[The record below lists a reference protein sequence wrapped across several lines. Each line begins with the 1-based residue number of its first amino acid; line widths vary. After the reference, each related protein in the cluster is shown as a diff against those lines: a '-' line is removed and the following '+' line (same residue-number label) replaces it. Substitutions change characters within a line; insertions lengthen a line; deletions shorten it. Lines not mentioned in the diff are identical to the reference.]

1 MHEYSTLAAV
11 DLGSNSFHLQVA
23 RVEER
28 QLYLLD
34 NLKEMVQLAAGLSET
49 QTLDEASQ
57 IRALACLERFGE
69 RLRGLPQHA
78 VRVVGTNSLRVAR
91 NTADFLQKAENA
103 LGFPIEIIAG
113 YEEARLIFLGVA
125 HSLPPSSD
133 ALLVVDIGGGS
144 TELII
149 GSQLKSSKLESL
161 PIGCIS
167 HSQDFFPDGK
177 ITKSSL
183 KQAEL
188 AARSEIQAASTEFSS
203 AYWQKAYG
211 SSGTAR
217 ALAHIITLNGYN
229 NSDNVETITRTGLE
243 KLREFLLKTGDLS
256 KLAIP
261 GLNPSRRI
269 IIAGGFAIMNAIFTE
284 LKIERMEIANGALR
298 QGVLYDMLGRFHK
311 EDMREIST
319 QEFMQRYRVD
329 PQQAARI
336 ESLAVLFG
344 RQLLANY
351 PDQEKTEDAL
361 KLLSWA
367 ARLHEIGISVA
378 HTSYHKHAAYILNNA
393 DIPGFSR
400 MEQFQL
406 SQLVLSHRGSL
417 IKTRDFLSQPVNLA
431 RAIAL
436 RIAAIFYRSRA
447 HVELPD
453 MTLSMNSKYCTCTL
467 HIPLTWLESH
477 PLTGTLLNSEIKAWA
492 KIDVD
497 LRIEDLTG
505 NHRVKL
511 SAI

>member
-23 RVEER
+23 RVEQK

-34 NLKEMVQLAAGLSET
+34 SLKEMVQLAAGLSED
-49 QTLDEASQ
+49 QVLDEASQ
-57 IRALACLERFGE
+57 DRALACLKRFGE
-69 RLRGLPQHA
+69 RLRGLPCHA
-78 VRVVGTNSLRVAR
+78 VRVVGTNSLRVAQ
-91 NTADFLQKAENA
+91 NAADFLQKAEKA

-125 HSLPPSSD
+125 HSLPPSND
-133 ALLVVDIGGGS
+133 TLLVVDIGGGS

-149 GSQLKSSKLESL
+149 GNQLKSNKLESL

-167 HSQDFFPDGK
+167 HSQQFFPDGK

-188 AARSEIQAASTEFSS
+188 AARSEIQTATAEFSS
-203 AYWQKAYG
+203 TYWQKAYG

-217 ALAHIITLNGYN
+217 ALAHILTLNGYN
-229 NSDNVETITRTGLE
+229 NGAEAEIITRTGLE

-256 KLAIP
+256 KLTIP

-269 IIAGGFAIMNAIFTE
+269 IIAGGFAIMHAVFTE
-284 LKIERMEIANGALR
+284 LRIERMEIATGALR
-298 QGVLYDMLGRFHK
+298 QGVLYDMLGRFQH
-311 EDMREIST
+311 EDMREISV
-319 QEFMQRYRVD
+319 QEFTRRYQVD
-329 PQQAARI
+329 LQQAARI
-336 ESLAVLFG
+336 ESLAVTFG
-344 RQLLANY
+344 KQLLAHF
-351 PDQEKTEDAL
+351 PDQEKVENAL

-378 HTSYHKHAAYILNNA
+378 HTGYHKHSAYILDNA

-417 IKTRDFLSQPVNLA
+417 LKTKDFFNQPINLV
-431 RAIAL
+431 RALAL
-436 RIAAIFYRSRA
+436 RIAAIFYRSRI
-447 HVELPD
+447 HINLPD
-453 MTLSMNSKYCTCTL
+453 ITLSMSGKRCIL
-467 HIPLTWLESH
+467 SIPQAWLESN
-477 PLTGTLLNSEIKAWA
+477 PLTDTLLNNEIKAWA
-492 KIDVD
+492 KVD
-497 LRIEDLTG
+497 INLRIENSTG
-505 NHRVKL
+505 NHHTNSDV
-511 SAI
+511 A

>member
-23 RVEER
+23 RVEEQ

-34 NLKEMVQLAAGLSET
+34 SLKEMVQLAAGLSED

-57 IRALACLERFGE
+57 NRALACLEQFGE

-78 VRVVGTNSLRVAR
+78 VRVVGTNSLRIAK
-91 NTADFLQKAENA
+91 NSAEFLQKARNA

-125 HSLPPSSD
+125 HSLPPSNE

-149 GSQLKSSKLESL
+149 GNQLKASKLESF

-167 HSQDFFPDGK
+167 HSQIFFPDGK

-183 KQAEL
+183 KYAEL
-188 AARSEIQAASTEFSS
+188 AARSEIQAATAEFSS
-203 AYWQKAYG
+203 SHWQKAYG

-217 ALAHIITLNGYN
+217 ALAHILALNGYN
-229 NSDNVETITRTGLE
+229 NGNNTEIITRTGLE
-243 KLREFLLKTGDLS
+243 KLREFLLKQGDLK
-256 KLAIP
+256 KLFIP
-261 GLNPSRRI
+261 GLNPNRRI
-269 IIAGGFAIMNAIFTE
+269 IIAGGFTIMHAIFTE
-284 LKIERMEIANGALR
+284 LKIERMEISSGALR

-311 EDMREIST
+311 EDMREISV

-329 PQQAARI
+329 QQQAIRI

-344 RQLLANY
+344 KQLLTDH
-351 PDQEKTEDAL
+351 PDEEEVEDTL

-367 ARLHEIGISVA
+367 AYLHEIGISVA
-378 HTSYHKHAAYILNNA
+378 HAGYHKHSAYILDNA
-393 DIPGFSR
+393 DIPGFSK

-417 IKTRDFLSQPVNLA
+417 VKSKDFLSQPINLA
-431 RAIAL
+431 CSLAL

-447 HVELPD
+447 HIDLPA
-453 MTLSMNSKYCTCTL
+453 MKLSMDKKYYVLC
-467 HIPLTWLESH
+467 IPQTWLERY
-477 PLTGTLLNSEIKAWA
+477 PLTDTLLNSEIKAWA
-492 KIDVD
+492 KVNIH
-497 LRIEDLTG
+497 LRIENLIT
-505 NHRVKL
+505 
-511 SAI
+511 

>member
-23 RVEER
+23 RAEEK

-34 NLKEMVQLAAGLSET
+34 NLKEMVQLAAGLSED
-49 QTLDEASQ
+49 QILDEASQ
-57 IRALACLERFGE
+57 TRALACLERFGE

-91 NTADFLQKAENA
+91 NAAEFLNKAENA
-103 LGFPIEIIAG
+103 LGFQIEIIAG

-125 HSLPPSSD
+125 HSLPPSDD

-183 KQAEL
+183 KRAEL
-188 AARSEIQAASTEFSS
+188 AARSEIQSATAEFSS
-203 AYWQKAYG
+203 AHWQKAYG

-217 ALAHIITLNGYN
+217 ALAHILALNSYN
-229 NSDNVETITRTGLE
+229 NGEDAEMITYTGLE

-269 IIAGGFAIMNAIFTE
+269 IIAGGFAIMHAIFTE
-284 LKIERMEIANGALR
+284 LKIARMEITNGALR

-311 EDMREIST
+311 EDMREISV
-319 QEFMQRYRVD
+319 QKFMQRYQVD
-329 PQQAARI
+329 QQQATRI
-336 ESLAVLFG
+336 ESLAVLLG
-344 RQLLANY
+344 KQLLTDY
-351 PDQEKTEDAL
+351 SDTEKAEDAL

-378 HTSYHKHAAYILNNA
+378 HTGYHKHSAYILDNA

-400 MEQFQL
+400 MEQLQL

-417 IKTRDFLSQPVNLA
+417 AKTRDFFGQPINLI
-431 RAIAL
+431 RSLAL
-436 RIAAIFYRSRA
+436 RLATIFYRSRT
-447 HVELPD
+447 HIDLPT
-453 MTLSMNSKYCTCTL
+453 MTLSLNGKRCTL
-467 HIPLTWLESH
+467 CIPQTWLECY
-477 PLTGTLLNSEIKAWA
+477 PLTETLLNNEIKAWA
-492 KIDVD
+492 KMDID
-497 LRIEDLTG
+497 LRVENTTEGCHTG
-505 NHRVKL
+505 
-511 SAI
+511 SGAA